1 MMKWILRGLL
11 ILVVIVVATVVF
23 ALEPIAKWAIES
35 EGSKAVGAKVNVDN
49 VDITLYPTHVALYG
63 LTVANPNEPMSN
75 LLESEKVSADVDS
88 KALISRQFI
97 ADQVLLS
104 GLQMATA
111 RTTPGTLDGSIPPV
125 EPKEEGTGL
134 PSIEL
139 PNADA
144 IMAEEQAII
153 QAEVSEIENGF
164 KALEDKW
171 QEKSK
176 TLPQQ
181 ERLDE
186 FKARWEALKEKNTF
200 ERIAGA
206 KQLRDDIKDELK
218 QFKGLNKEIAADTE
232 AAKAL
237 SVRAAKLP
245 ATQSQRIMSKYG
257 VDQGTEGMLRFLMGD
272 DATKFVQR
280 GLTLYKQTMGELAAK
295 ETTAPSEP
303 AGSSELPVSILI
315 REVLIDG
322 YQMVGEQKLAYSGK
336 IEDITDKLE
345 KPIAMKLQ
353 GGVEEQ
359 AQLLIDGLF
368 KQQNDIMSA
377 DLSMTLKQLLLSG
390 IALSQSPQLPLQL
403 EKGLADIAANFSLNG
418 DDLSGSVKGLVN
430 QAKILVANA
439 GEENPTAQRLARA
452 LEGVSKLVMDMRVNG
467 SVDDPIVK
475 LKSNLDS
482 ILGDVLGEE
491 LKGQLKELETSLK
504 ADIQSKYAGELGQ
517 LQEKRERLA
526 NYKDLLGDREAAM
539 EALMKE
545 LGRKLL

>member
-11 ILVVIVVATVVF
+11 LLVVIIVATVAF

-35 EGSKAVGAKVNVDN
+35 EGSKAVGAKVNVDD
-49 VDITLYPTHVALYG
+49 VDIQLYPTHVALYG

-88 KALISRQFI
+88 KALIKRQFI

-104 GLQMATA
+104 GLQMATE
-111 RTTPGTLDGSIPPV
+111 RSTPGTLDGSMPPAK
-125 EPKEEGTGL
+125 PQEEGGL

-139 PNADA
+139 PDANA

-153 QAEVSEIENGF
+153 QAEVEEIENGF
-164 KALEDKW
+164 KTLEEKW

-218 QFKGLNKEIAADTE
+218 QFKGLNKEISADVDT
-232 AAKAL
+232 AKAL
-237 SVRAAKLP
+237 SSRAARLP
-245 ATQSQRIMSKYG
+245 AAQSQRIMSKYG
-257 VDQGTEGMLRFLMGD
+257 VDQGSDGMLRFLLGD

-295 ETTAPSEP
+295 ESSAPSEP
-303 AGSSELPVSILI
+303 AGSSELPVTILI

-322 YQMVGEQKLAYSGK
+322 YQMVGEQKLAYNGK

-368 KQQNDIMSA
+368 KQQNDAMSA
-377 DLSMTLKQLLLSG
+377 NVSMTLKQLLLSG

-403 EKGLADIAANFSLNG
+403 EQGLADIAANFSLNG

-430 QAKILVANA
+430 QAKILVASA
-439 GEENPTAQRLARA
+439 GGENPTAQRLARA

-491 LKGQLKELETSLK
+491 LKGQLKELEASLK
-504 ADIQSKYAGELGQ
+504 SDIQNKYGSELNQ
-517 LQEKRERLA
+517 LQEKRELLA
-526 NYKDLLGDREAAM
+526 SYKDLLGDREAAM
-539 EALMKE
+539 EALMQE
-545 LGRKLL
+545 LARKML

>member
-11 ILVVIVVATVVF
+11 LLVVIIVATVAF

-35 EGSKAVGAKVNVDN
+35 EGSKAVGAKVNVDD
-49 VDITLYPTHVALYG
+49 VDIQLYPTHVALYG

-88 KALISRQFI
+88 TALIKRQFI

-104 GLQMATA
+104 GLQMATE
-111 RTTPGTLDGSIPPV
+111 RSPPGPLDGSMPPAK
-125 EPKEEGTGL
+125 PKEEGGL

-139 PNADA
+139 PDANA

-153 QAEVSEIENGF
+153 QAEVEEIENGF
-164 KALEDKW
+164 KTLEEKW

-218 QFKGLNKEIAADTE
+218 QFKGLNKEISADVDT
-232 AAKAL
+232 AKAL
-237 SVRAAKLP
+237 SSRAARLP
-245 ATQSQRIMSKYG
+245 AAQSQRIMSKYG
-257 VDQGTEGMLRFLMGD
+257 VDQGTDGMLRLLLGD

-295 ETTAPSEP
+295 ESSAPSEP

-322 YQMVGEQKLAYSGK
+322 YQMVGEQKLAYNGK

-368 KQQNDIMSA
+368 KQQNDAMSA
-377 DLSMTLKQLLLSG
+377 NVSMTLKQLLLSG

-403 EKGLADIAANFSLNG
+403 EQGLADIAANFSLNG

-430 QAKILVANA
+430 QAKILVASA
-439 GEENPTAQRLARA
+439 GGENPTAQRLARA

-491 LKGQLKELETSLK
+491 LKGQLKELEASLK
-504 ADIQSKYAGELGQ
+504 SDIQNKYGSELNQ
-517 LQEKRERLA
+517 LQEKRELLA
-526 NYKDLLGDREAAM
+526 GYKDLLGDREAAM
-539 EALMKE
+539 EALMQE
-545 LGRKLL
+545 LARKML

>member
-11 ILVVIVVATVVF
+11 LLVVIIVATVAF

-35 EGSKAVGAKVNVDN
+35 EGSKAVGAKVNVDD
-49 VDITLYPTHVALYG
+49 VDIQLYPTHVALYG

-88 KALISRQFI
+88 TALIKRQFI

-104 GLQMATA
+104 GLQMATE
-111 RTTPGTLDGSIPPV
+111 RSTPGTLDGSMPPAK
-125 EPKEEGTGL
+125 PKEEGGL

-139 PNADA
+139 PDANA

-153 QAEVSEIENGF
+153 QAEVEEIENGF
-164 KALEDKW
+164 KTLEEKW

-218 QFKGLNKEIAADTE
+218 QFKGLNKEISADVDT
-232 AAKAL
+232 AKAL
-237 SVRAAKLP
+237 SSRAARLP
-245 ATQSQRIMSKYG
+245 AAQSQRIMSKYG
-257 VDQGTEGMLRFLMGD
+257 VDQGTDGMLRFLLGD

-280 GLTLYKQTMGELAAK
+280 GLTLYKQTMGGLAAK
-295 ETTAPSEP
+295 ESSAPSEP

-322 YQMVGEQKLAYSGK
+322 YQMVGEQKLAYNGK

-368 KQQNDIMSA
+368 KQQNDAMSA
-377 DLSMTLKQLLLSG
+377 NVSMTLKQLLLSG

-403 EKGLADIAANFSLNG
+403 EQGLADIAANFSLNG

-430 QAKILVANA
+430 QAKILVASA
-439 GEENPTAQRLARA
+439 GGENPTAQRLARA

-491 LKGQLKELETSLK
+491 LKGQLKELEASLK
-504 ADIQSKYAGELGQ
+504 SDIQNKYGSELNQ
-517 LQEKRERLA
+517 LQEKRELLA
-526 NYKDLLGDREAAM
+526 GYKDLLGDREAAM
-539 EALMKE
+539 EALMQE
-545 LGRKLL
+545 LARKML